1 MSSRAHWPVGFFLSL
16 MGILLLAQAEAS
28 ATIVYDA
35 ASALVADETVPGA
48 ENGVNGVWTYGGY
61 NPTLKVFTPFT
72 AAQHINHWPL
82 GLPNPPPQGT
92 FQGYG
97 SLVGDQTPA
106 LLVNTDL
113 VQARVPCCDIAPIS
127 PGKFLIHPSSP
138 GGNNF
143 GDTYD
148 VPVTRWTAPAAG
160 SVLVI
165 ARWIQRHANPQQA
178 VVLTNGVKLFTG
190 VLAMG
195 TGLAFSS
202 KSLTVA
208 AGDRIDV
215 GVAPGPGG
223 YSAGTSEL
231 DFRIEF
237 TLANPEPIVLS
248 LQPASLTVNEGAS
261 ATFRVTAANL
271 DLVSYQWQRDQKSL
285 LGATNELYE
294 LANVGV
300 SDDGAVFRCVLTNV
314 VSTNISSDAV
324 PKVLPDTVAPTLV
337 GALNDGATSLTVF
350 FSEPVEAAGATNVE
364 NYSLAPATP
373 ITRAVL
379 AVDRRSVLLTTS
391 ALSFGASYTLT
402 VSKVRDVAAAAN
414 PIADNSTWVF
424 TPLDYRPKDIGNPPL
439 PAVVSAGDG
448 GYNISASGRDIGGV
462 ADQCHL
468 SFQLR
473 AGDFDIRVRVA
484 SLDFSDLW
492 AKAGLMA
499 RESLDANSRF
509 VSVLA
514 TPSVAGTFF
523 LSRTATAGEAVPTGS
538 FPVNYPHTWLRLRRA
553 GMVFTGFASLDGE
566 HWTQLGSVSAALP
579 STLYFGMAVASHD
592 PSRATTARMR
602 DLESVTPANSGPAA
616 PLPFEPLAACS
627 RRTQFVISEIM
638 YHPPQRGD
646 GRNLEFIEVYNSNP
660 FPEDLSGHQIAGDV
674 NYAFPSNS
682 ILQGGAFAV
691 VAASPK
697 DMRAVYG
704 ISNIV
709 GSYSGSLKKSGVVKL
724 LNERGAVLLDTRYD
738 SQAPWPYA
746 ADGLGHS
753 LVMARPS
760 YGESDPRAWRASDL
774 VGGSPGSADSFG
786 NEPLRFVVVNEYIAN
801 SDAPQRDFIE
811 LYNASNQEVDLS
823 GAGLSDDPSAVKYR
837 FPNGTILKP
846 QGFISRDEIALGFG
860 LRSSGDEI
868 ILVNSNRS
876 RVIEAIKFGGQA
888 AGVSRGRSPD
898 GSPFWSDLT
907 IPTPGGTNAPPLNR
921 DIVFNEIMYHP
932 ISGLNEDAYIE
943 LINRGTNEVDLAGWR
958 LSDGIGFT
966 FPPATIVPP
975 SGFMVVAAD
984 VASLRTRYSNLG
996 STNSVGNYAGSLK
1009 GAGERLA
1016 IEMPLVELKTN
1027 SHGVVATNLSYVLVN
1042 ELTYGTGGRWG
1053 PWTDGGGSSLELVDA
1068 RADNRWGGNW
1078 APSDPVIAPA
1088 PWTSVENTG
1097 VLDLGN
1103 PNYPATAVQI
1113 LLLGEGE
1120 CLVDN
1125 IEVISGGRSLLAN
1138 GTFENGVGG
1147 WIFDGNHEASTLESG
1162 EGYNSARS
1170 LHVRATGDGDCNAN
1184 RIRASLIGAIKVG
1197 AVATL
1202 RAKVRWLR
1210 GHPEILLRLRGNWL
1224 EAYGALKVPSPL
1236 GTPGLRN
1243 SRSVDNTGPALL
1255 DVVHSP
1261 ILPAANQPVVVSA
1274 RILDPDGVASARLR
1288 YRLDPATTF
1297 STVMMV
1303 DDGSNGDDL
1312 AGDGVFSATL
1322 PPRPANSL
1330 VAFYIEATD
1339 GAASPVS
1346 SRFPADAPA
1355 RECLVRFGEAAPF
1368 GGFGT
1373 YRLWMS
1379 QATANRWASRG
1390 PASNQPLDC
1399 SFVYGGERVV
1409 YNVGAYYSGSPFK
1422 TASYSGP
1429 MGNPCDYD
1437 IRFPDDDSFMGSKTI
1452 ELAFPGNLNSYDDP
1466 SAQREQFS
1474 YWIARQAGLPYNA
1487 RRYVNLFVNGTRRG
1501 QIIEDTQV
1509 PNRDVTQEWFP
1520 ADPDG
1525 DLYKTA
1531 IWYDVDNVLSD
1542 DFSSSR
1548 MDASMANFTTTG
1560 GEKKTARYRWNF
1572 QAHAVRGSANNF
1584 TNLFRLVDALNSPAA
1599 GYTEAVEALVDT
1611 EEWMRVFAFEH
1622 LVGNW
1627 DTLGFVTGAN
1637 MFPYKGRLGKWTLFP
1652 WDLDISFVA
1661 TPPGS
1666 DLFQCDDSVLARMN
1680 SNPPFRRAYWRAL
1693 RDFANGPLLG
1703 ARMDGFLDPRYAAL
1717 RANGLNVSPPDDMK
1731 SFLAQQRGYIL
1742 SQLATV
1748 NPKFA
1753 LKLPPTVTTN
1763 KSTLVVRGSAPV
1775 DTAGITLNGKP
1786 LPIVWVSVTDW
1797 TAQVPL
1803 ECGANALTFTALGK
1817 DGLPIA
1823 GVAAAATIVTVNC
1836 PPPPQ
1841 LTDFDILP
1849 NGDIIF
1855 ICRATPG
1862 YLLRVEYQD
1871 ALGAA
1876 TWTLLRPELLAQ
1888 ASQISFQDSPKGS
1901 QRFYRARQS
1910 VP

>member
-1 MSSRAHWPVGFFLSL
+1 MSLRAHSPVGAFLAL
-16 MGILLLAQAEAS
+16 VCIVLLAQAEAS

-35 ASALVADETVPGA
+35 AAALVADETVPGA
-48 ENGVNGVWTYGGY
+48 ENGRNGVWTYGGY
-61 NPTLKVFTPFT
+61 NPSLKVFTSFT

-113 VQARVPCCDIAPIS
+113 IQARIPCCDIAPIS
-127 PGKFLIHPSSP
+127 AGKFLIHPSSP

-148 VPVTRWTAPAAG
+148 VPVARWTSPAAG

-165 ARWIQRHANPQQA
+165 ARWIQRHGNPQQA
-178 VVLTNGVKLFTG
+178 VVLTNGAKLFTG
-190 VLAMG
+190 LLG
-195 TGLAFSS
+195 TGAGLSFAS
-202 KSLTVA
+202 KPVSVA

-223 YSAGTSEL
+223 YAAGTSEL

-237 TLANPEPIVLS
+237 TLANPEPIVIT
-248 LQPASLTVNEGAS
+248 LQPVSLSVNEGAL
-261 ATFRVTAANL
+261 ATFRVATANL
-271 DLVSYQWQRDQKSL
+271 DLVSYQWQRDQRNL
-285 LGATNELYE
+285 PGATNEFYE
-294 LANVGV
+294 FANVGV

-324 PKVLPDTVAPTLV
+324 LKALPDTVAPTVV
-337 GALNDGATSLTVF
+337 GALNAGATSLTVF
-350 FSEPVEAAGATNVE
+350 FSEPVEAASATNVG
-364 NYSLAPATP
+364 NYALTPGAT
-373 ITRAVL
+373 IARAVL
-379 AVDRRSVLLTTS
+379 APDRRSVLLATS
-391 ALSFGASYTLT
+391 ALSFGASYALS
-402 VSKVRDVAAAAN
+402 VSNVRDVAAAAN
-414 PIADNSTWVF
+414 RIADNSTLVF
-424 TPLDYRPKDIGNPPL
+424 TPLDYLPQDIGNPPQ

-448 GYNISASGRDIGGV
+448 GYNISASGRDIGGT

-499 RESLDANSRF
+499 RESLGANSRF

-523 LSRTATAGEAVPTGS
+523 LSRTTTGGEAAPTGS

-553 GMVFTGFASLDGE
+553 GNIFTGFASLDGE
-566 HWTQLGSVSAALP
+566 HWTQLGSLSVALP
-579 STLYFGMAVASHD
+579 SSLYFGMAVASHD
-592 PSRATTARMR
+592 SSRATTARMR
-602 DLESVTPANSGPAA
+602 DLEAVTAINSGPAA

-627 RRTQFVISEIM
+627 RRTQLVISEIM
-638 YHPPQRGD
+638 YHPPQRND
-646 GRNLEFIEVYNSNP
+646 GRNLEFIEIYNSNP

-674 NYAFPSNS
+674 SYAFPSNS
-682 ILQGGAFAV
+682 TLQGGAFLV

-709 GSYSGSLKKSGVVKL
+709 GAYSGSLKKSGVARL
-724 LNERGAVLLDTRYD
+724 LNERGAVLLDAHYD

-753 LVMARPS
+753 LVMVRPS

-774 VGGSPGSADSFG
+774 IGGSPGSADSYG
-786 NEPLRFVVVNEYIAN
+786 KEPLRFVVVNEFLAN

-811 LYNASNQEVDLS
+811 LYNASNQEIDLS
-823 GAGLSDDPSAVKYR
+823 GVGLSDDPSTAKYR

-846 QGFISRDEIALGFG
+846 RAFISRDEIALGFG
-860 LRSSGDEI
+860 LKSSGDEI

-876 RVIEAIKFGGQA
+876 RVVEAIKFGGQA

-898 GSPFWSDLT
+898 GSPFWSELT
-907 IPTPGGTNAPPLNR
+907 IPTPGETNSPPFNR

-932 ISGLNEDAYIE
+932 ISGLSEDAYIE

-966 FPPATIVPP
+966 FPSATVVP
-975 SGFMVVAAD
+975 SGGFMVVAAD
-984 VASLRTRYSNLG
+984 VARLRTRYSNLG
-996 STNSVGNYAGSLK
+996 STNSVGNYTGSLK
-1009 GAGERLA
+1009 GGGERLA

-1078 APSDPVIAPA
+1078 APSDPVIEPA
-1088 PWTSVENTG
+1088 AWTSVEHTG

-1120 CLVDN
+1120 CLIDN
-1125 IEVISGGRSLLAN
+1125 IEVVSAGKNLLAN
-1138 GTFENGVGG
+1138 GTFENGVAG

-1184 RIRASLIGAIKVG
+1184 RIRASLTSAIKVG

-1224 EAYGALKVPSPL
+1224 EAYGAMNVPSHL

-1243 SRSVDNTGPALL
+1243 SRLVGNTGPALL

-1261 ILPAANQPVVVSA
+1261 TLPTANQPVVVSA
-1274 RILDPDGVASARLR
+1274 RIQDPDRVASARLR

-1297 STVMMV
+1297 STVTMV
-1303 DDGSNGDDL
+1303 DDGSGGDAL

-1322 PPRPANSL
+1322 PARPANSL
-1330 VAFYIEATD
+1330 VAFYVEATD
-1339 GAASPVS
+1339 GASSPVS

-1355 RECLVRFGEAAPF
+1355 RECLVRFGEDAPF

-1399 SFVYGGERVV
+1399 SFVYGGERVI

-1429 MGNPCDYD
+1429 LGNPCDYD
-1437 IRFPDDDSFMGSKTI
+1437 IRFPADDSFMGSKII

-1487 RRYVNLFVNGTRRG
+1487 RRYINLFVNGTRRG

-1520 ADPDG
+1520 TDPDG

-1548 MDASMANFTTTG
+1548 MDARMANFMTPG

-1572 QAHAVRGSANNF
+1572 QAHAVRGSANDF
-1584 TNLFRLVDALNSPAA
+1584 TNWFRLVDALNGPEA
-1599 GYTEAVEALVDT
+1599 GYTEAVNTLVDT

-1627 DTLGFVTGAN
+1627 DTFGFVTGAN

-1666 DLFQCDDSVLARMN
+1666 DLFQCDDPVLARMN
-1680 SNPPFRRAYWRAL
+1680 SHPPFRRAYWRAL
-1693 RDFANGPLLG
+1693 RDFANGPLLS
-1703 ARMDGFLDPRYAAL
+1703 ARMDAFLDPRYASL

-1731 SFLAQQRGYIL
+1731 SFLSQQRSYIL
-1742 SQLATV
+1742 NQLATV
-1748 NPKFA
+1748 DSKFT
-1753 LKLPPTVTTN
+1753 LKLPPILTTN
-1763 KSTLVVRGSAPV
+1763 RSSLVIRGSAPIDV
-1775 DTAGITLNGKP
+1775 TGITLNGKP
-1786 LPIVWVSVTDW
+1786 WPVVWVSVTDW
-1797 TAQVPL
+1797 TAQVGL
-1803 ECGANALTFTALGK
+1803 ECGANALTFAALGK
-1817 DGLPIA
+1817 DGLPIP
-1823 GVAAAATIVTVNC
+1823 GVSPAATIVTVNC

-1841 LTDFDILP
+1841 MTDFDVLP
-1849 NGDIIF
+1849 NGEVVF

-1871 ALGAA
+1871 TLGSS
-1876 TWTLLRPELLAQ
+1876 TWTLLTPEMLALS
-1888 ASQISFQDSPKGS
+1888 AHITFQDSLKGS
-1901 QRFYRARQS
+1901 QRFYRARLFL
-1910 VP
+1910 P